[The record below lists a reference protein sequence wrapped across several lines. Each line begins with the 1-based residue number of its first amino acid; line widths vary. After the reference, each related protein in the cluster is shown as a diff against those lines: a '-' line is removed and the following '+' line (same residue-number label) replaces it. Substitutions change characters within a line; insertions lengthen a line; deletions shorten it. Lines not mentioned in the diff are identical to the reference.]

1 MNETST
7 KLQKDYLDQVVSAVK
22 AALHDDKMRS
32 LNQRAIQAK
41 LWQNRLIS
49 SYMGELRRTEDA
61 IRSEIM
67 EKFSSLIFRF
77 QEHALGTT
85 LARSGVLSDPR
96 ISAGSSLDD
105 KGGFDI
111 VCLDAKE
118 RLYLILKNYGW
129 LEEFFRYNPEHFY
142 ENSFQFVDRIPPKTL
157 PVKVNVV
164 GLGIGGSLAV
174 SGLAKAGIEVSGFDK
189 RSRSGARSVSSRYQN
204 ASWRGKTVQILRRMN
219 FDSSYTELLLQHM
232 K

>member
-1 MNETST
+1 MNESPTR
-7 KLQKDYLDQVVSAVK
+7 LQKDYLNQVVEAVK
-22 AALHDDKMRS
+22 VALHDEKMRS

-49 SYMGELRRTEDA
+49 SYMGELRRTEDC

-67 EKFSSLIFRF
+67 SKFSSLIFRF
-77 QEHALGTT
+77 HEHALATT

-96 ISAGSSLDD
+96 ISAGSSLDEKKD
-105 KGGFDI
+105 DFDI
-111 VCLDAKE
+111 ACLDAKE

-142 ENSFQFVDRIPPKTL
+142 ENSFQFVDRIPPKQL

-174 SGLAKAGIEVSGFDK
+174 SGLAKAGIEVLGVDK

-204 ASWRGKTVQILRRMN
+204 ASWRGKTVQ
-219 FDSSYTELLLQHM
+219 LLCSIKRNEFHLLTY
-232 K
+232 